1 MRNHLVTSHH
11 DLLDKNGHLIEPGWS
26 TSLVQKYDR
35 AAIKKRKTRIKEW
48 DYYYVMSNSNEFALC
63 LTVSDLSYL
72 GMYSISFVDLKNAV
86 EHTDSVIVPFTMGK
100 TDLPPSS
107 AAGDVKFKN
116 KKIYCVIVGIGNP
129 EHKELYEDAINKN
142 FKSKEK
148 ENIIFY
154 FLRGAIDFTK
164 LKIHHALMML
174 MNRKILATK
183 NIQTEDDKIFLE
195 NYGKKLDYLSK
206 NSINDIV
213 SDIKNYLKEL

>member
-1 MRNHLVTSHH
+1 MPNNIAVVYKSKYGETRTYAKWIA
-11 DLLDKNGHLIEPGWS
+11 DKLHADIFEADNIS
-26 TSLVQKYDR
+26 FQSLNNYQV
-35 AAIKKRKTRIKEW
+35 II
-48 DYYYVMSNSNEFALC
+48 FAGSLYASK
-63 LTVSDLSYL
+63 LTVYK
-72 GMYSISFVDLKNAV
+72 SFKRLYKKL
-86 EHTDSVIVPFTMGK
+86 I
-100 TDLPPSS
+100 
-107 AAGDVKFKN
+107 KN

-142 FKSKEK
+142 FQSKEK
-148 ENIIFY
+148 ENITFY
-154 FLRGAIDFTK
+154 YLRGAIDFTK

>member
-1 MRNHLVTSHH
+1 MGIVDTMQKTGDNGINVSGNNNTLNFYQQPLKYE
-11 DLLDKNGHLIEPGWS
+11 LLSKLCKDIIDENNS
-26 TSLVQKYDR
+26 SLVDMNV
-35 AAIKKRKTRIKEW
+35 KE
-48 DYYYVMSNSNEFALC
+48 LP
-63 LTVSDLSYL
+63 
-72 GMYSISFVDLKNAV
+72 V
-86 EHTDSVIVPFTMGK
+86 ELLEKIEY
-100 TDLPPSS
+100 
-107 AAGDVKFKN
+107 N
-116 KKIYCVIVGIGNP
+116 KIMI
-129 EHKELYEDAINKN
+129 HKELYEDAINKN

-148 ENIIFY
+148 ENITFY

>member
-1 MRNHLVTSHH
+1 MPNNIAIVYKSKYGATRTYAKWIA
-11 DLLDKNGHLIEPGWS
+11 DKLHADIFEADN
-26 TSLVQKYDR
+26 
-35 AAIKKRKTRIKEW
+35 
-48 DYYYVMSNSNEFALC
+48 
-63 LTVSDLSYL
+63 
-72 GMYSISFVDLKNAV
+72 ISFQSLNNYQ
-86 EHTDSVIVPFTMGK
+86 VIIF
-100 TDLPPSS
+100 
-107 AAGDVKFKN
+107 AGSLYASKLTIYKSFKRLYKKLIKN

-148 ENIIFY
+148 ENITFY

-213 SDIKNYLKEL
+213 SDIKNYIKEL